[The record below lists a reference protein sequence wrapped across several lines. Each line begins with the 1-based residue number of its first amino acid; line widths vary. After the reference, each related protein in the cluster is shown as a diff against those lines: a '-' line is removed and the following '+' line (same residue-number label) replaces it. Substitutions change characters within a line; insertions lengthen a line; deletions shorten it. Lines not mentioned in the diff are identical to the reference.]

1 MKHGDGNI
9 KRRIFFRI
17 RMLCNLV
24 LTLWVSIIGFICLTH
39 SAAFTTDSGY
49 RVSVLVNKVW
59 PVNNPV
65 ETYRFYDFGFC
76 RPTNIE
82 EYEMSLG
89 ELLRGDRIMRTVFD
103 DILVGRNISRREL
116 CSRDLA
122 EVELSRLVEAIQ
134 NKYVYELQFG
144 ESRIPVTIPFGTS
157 PLPGI
162 VNLCTHLMFQLG
174 SSRDLGSDVLQN
186 ARAECQEYTN
196 LLKTSRVTFV
206 YSVEWVESSGITDT
220 TISPLLSALGL
231 RNSLSTDSSSP
242 IHWMSIA
249 NSFILA
255 LMIVGLV
262 GIILMRVVRSDLA
275 EESDEAKKFIEGGG
289 SSDTENNSNGG
300 YWKLLHGD
308 VFRPPIHRMWIC
320 AAVGSGV
327 QLLLVLSTIGILGAL
342 GITTYGKR
350 GTLIT
355 TAVILY
361 MLSSAIAGFVS
372 ARMYHRIGGV
382 KWTWN
387 ILVTALFFTGPAF
400 AIWSILNSV
409 AIAYNSTAAFPFGV
423 ILQLFAMWALVTIPL
438 TVIGGVLGRHS
449 GMNLVQKKPFPT
461 RTNRLAREI
470 PSYSFFASMRF
481 QTLITG
487 FITFWSIYIELK
499 FVFESIWS
507 NDHVY
512 KLYGVLVV
520 SVILLLLLSTSLTVL
535 FTYFHLNAENYKWW
549 WRSFFSGGSIALF
562 VYGYCVYY
570 YANSIMD
577 GFFQTTFF
585 FLYSL
590 LFVYALALMIGATS
604 FLATYRFVWFIF
616 SHVKTD

>member
-1 MKHGDGNI
+1 
-9 KRRIFFRI
+9 
-17 RMLCNLV
+17 
-24 LTLWVSIIGFICLTH
+24 
-39 SAAFTTDSGY
+39 
-49 RVSVLVNKVW
+49 
-59 PVNNPV
+59 
-65 ETYRFYDFGFC
+65 
-76 RPTNIE
+76 
-82 EYEMSLG
+82 MSLG
-89 ELLRGDRIMRTVFD
+89 ELLRGDRIMNTVFD
-103 DILVGRNISRREL
+103 RIEYGVNVTREEL
-116 CSRDLA
+116 CTRDLT
-122 EVELSRLVEAIQ
+122 ESEKGRFVEAIQ

-144 ESRIPVTIPFGTS
+144 DSHIPVVVPFGAL
-157 PLPGI
+157 PLSDI
-162 VNLCTHLMFQLG
+162 FNLCTHLVFRLG
-174 SSRDLGSDVLQN
+174 TNRDRGSNVLVD
-186 ARAECQEYTN
+186 ARVECMEYTN
-196 LLKTSRVTFV
+196 LFKTSRVTFSFSTEWSETAAV
-206 YSVEWVESSGITDT
+206 VNDTSSSSILSV
-220 TISPLLSALGL
+220 LGL
-231 RNSLSTDSSSP
+231 KTSITDSSSP

-255 LMIVGLV
+255 VMIVGLV

-275 EESDEAKKFIEGGG
+275 DESEESKKFIEGG
-289 SSDTENNSNGG
+289 SATIDMDNSSNGG

-308 VFRPPIHRMWIC
+308 VFRPPVHRMWMC

-327 QLLLVLSTIGILGAL
+327 QLLLILSVVAILGAL
-342 GITTYGKR
+342 GITSYGKR
-350 GTLIT
+350 GTLLT
-355 TAVILY
+355 TAVVLY
-361 MLSSAIAGFVS
+361 MLSSAISGFVS
-372 ARMYHRIGGV
+372 SRMYHRIGGV

-400 AIWSILNSV
+400 GIWAILNSV
-409 AIAYNSTAAFPFGV
+409 AIAYNSTAAFPFGI

-438 TVIGGVLGRHS
+438 TIFGGVLGRHS
-449 GMNLVQKKPFPT
+449 GMKLVQKKPFPT

-481 QTLITG
+481 QILITG

-499 FVFESIWS
+499 FVFQSIWS
-507 NDHVY
+507 SDHIY

-520 SVILLLLLSTSLTVL
+520 SVFLLLLLSTSLTVL

-549 WRSFFSGGSIALF
+549 WRSFFSGSSIALF

-590 LFVYALALMIGATS
+590 LFAYALALMIGAAS

-616 SHVKTD
+616 SHVKAD